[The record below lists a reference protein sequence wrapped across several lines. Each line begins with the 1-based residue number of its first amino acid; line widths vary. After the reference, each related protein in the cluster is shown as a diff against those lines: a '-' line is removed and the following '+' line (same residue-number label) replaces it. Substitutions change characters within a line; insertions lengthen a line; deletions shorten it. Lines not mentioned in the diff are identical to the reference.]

1 MLTNRATWPKASP
14 LNNSIKYL
22 IISLITFPIFGQV
35 YDNNYS
41 RPKYTFKSAV
51 EQYND
56 GYYEDVDL
64 ILTNLSTAE
73 KDYFSE
79 DIALLS
85 MRVKYYLNNYQI
97 SKEIGKSLLHD
108 HPNSVY
114 KTDVLITFGDIF
126 IAEGMYDAAFRTY
139 IKAFKIIYDK
149 YDKKNIV
156 KRIFLSLQFG
166 ISPNIPEEL
175 LSIETDLELIQILL
189 LCQAHTELQAGKP
202 TKAANSL
209 SRINV
214 KDLLEINHEYYS
226 KLKDK
231 VDFNTTSRAVV
242 GVVLPLTGKDE
253 KIGREFLEGLKY
265 AEVNNYSNNMDLSL
279 IVYDNAG
286 DELNTI
292 AAFQA
297 LTKNPNV
304 VATIGPITA
313 DNSIIA
319 ASIAETSGIPLIIPT
334 AIINGL
340 SEVSD
345 NIFLMNSDLQTRGE
359 LAGQL
364 IAEMLEAENIAVLA
378 PADKFGKSLVDA
390 FTTKLKSYDMVPTI
404 VEWYS
409 GIPMNLDRQ
418 FKFIRAEA
426 WVLADTTD
434 SLGLLDTVID
444 SFGFLDIETDSLDLL
459 DSVPDSLLAEQR
471 FEEEEM
477 TADDSLK
484 IILSSID
491 AIYMPIHAGHL
502 DYIGAQF
509 PAYNL
514 DAVVVGNDNWSDLE
528 VLRKENIGP
537 HFEGLVVI
545 SNYNN
550 YLVDF
555 LNNNFNRKHTDY
567 FYQAIDC
574 YNLLTKSLTE
584 ANASNN
590 SLLHIL
596 SNIDGFNGLFGTYN
610 FANGSKNVN
619 STLNIVQFD
628 GYDFDEY
635 IKPRQHIQ
643 Y

>member
-1 MLTNRATWPKASP
+1 MLTNRAIWPKASP
-14 LNNSIKYL
+14 LNNFIKYL
-22 IISLITFPIFGQV
+22 IIFLITFPIFGQV
-35 YDNNYS
+35 NDYNYS
-41 RPKYTFKSAV
+41 RPKYTFRSAV

-64 ILTNLSTAE
+64 ILMNLSTAE

-85 MRVKYYLNNYQI
+85 MRVKYYLNNYQM

-166 ISPNIPEEL
+166 ISSNIPEEL
-175 LSIETDLELIQILL
+175 LSIETDQELIQILL
-189 LCQAHTELQAGKP
+189 LCQAHAELQTGKL
-202 TKAANSL
+202 TKAANSI

-231 VDFNTTSRAVV
+231 ININTTSRAVV

-265 AEVNNYSNNMDLSL
+265 AEANNYSNDMDLSL

-286 DELNTI
+286 DELRTI

-297 LTKNPNV
+297 LTKNSNI
-304 VATIGPITA
+304 VATIGPITT

-319 ASIAETSGIPLIIPT
+319 GGITETSGMPLIIPT
-334 AIINGL
+334 VVINGL

-345 NIFLMNSDLQTRGE
+345 NIFLMNSDLKTRGD

-364 IAEMLEAENIAVLA
+364 IAETLEANNIAVLA

-390 FTTKLKSYDMVPTI
+390 FTNKLKSYNKVPKI
-404 VEWYS
+404 IEWYS

-418 FKFIRAEA
+418 FNSIRATA
-426 WVLADTTD
+426 WELSDTTD
-434 SLGLLDTVID
+434 FLELSDTTDFWNLSDTID
-444 SFGFLDIETDSLDLL
+444 SLESLEITIDSIFVD
-459 DSVPDSLLAEQR
+459 QII
-471 FEEEEM
+471 EEEM

-484 IILSSID
+484 IILNSID

-514 DAVVVGNDNWSDLE
+514 DAVVVGNDNWSDLD

-537 HFEGLVVI
+537 HFEGLIVI

-550 YLVDF
+550 YQIDL

-590 SLLHIL
+590 SLLQIL

-610 FANGSKNVN
+610 FTEGSKNVN

-628 GYDFDEY
+628 GYDFDKY
-635 IKPRQHIQ
+635 IEPRQHIQ

>member
-1 MLTNRATWPKASP
+1 MLTNRAIWPKASP
-14 LNNSIKYL
+14 LNNFIKYL
-22 IISLITFPIFGQV
+22 IIFLITFPIFGQV
-35 YDNNYS
+35 NDYNYS
-41 RPKYTFKSAV
+41 RPKYTFRSAV

-64 ILTNLSTAE
+64 ILMNLSTAE

-85 MRVKYYLNNYQI
+85 MRVKYYLNNYQM

-166 ISPNIPEEL
+166 ISSNIPEEL
-175 LSIETDLELIQILL
+175 LSIETDQELIQILL
-189 LCQAHTELQAGKP
+189 LCQAHAELQTGKL
-202 TKAANSL
+202 TKAANSI

-231 VDFNTTSRAVV
+231 ININTTSRAVV

-265 AEVNNYSNNMDLSL
+265 AEANNYSNDMDLSL

-286 DELNTI
+286 DELKTI

-297 LTKNPNV
+297 LTKNSNI
-304 VATIGPITA
+304 VATIGPITT

-319 ASIAETSGIPLIIPT
+319 GGITETSGMPLIIPT
-334 AIINGL
+334 VVINGL

-345 NIFLMNSDLQTRGE
+345 NIFLMNSDLKTRGD

-364 IAEMLEAENIAVLA
+364 IAETLEANNIAVLA

-390 FTTKLKSYDMVPTI
+390 FTNKLKSYNKVPKI
-404 VEWYS
+404 IEWYS

-418 FKFIRAEA
+418 FNSIRATA
-426 WVLADTTD
+426 WELSDTTD
-434 SLGLLDTVID
+434 FLELSDTTDFWNLSDTID
-444 SFGFLDIETDSLDLL
+444 SLESLEITIDSIFVD
-459 DSVPDSLLAEQR
+459 QII
-471 FEEEEM
+471 EEEM

-484 IILSSID
+484 IILNSID
-491 AIYMPIHAGHL
+491 AIYMPIHNGHL

-514 DAVVVGNDNWSDLE
+514 DAIVVGNDNWADLD

-537 HFEGLVVI
+537 HLAGLIVI

-550 YLVDF
+550 YQIDL

-574 YNLLTKSLTE
+574 YNLLTKSLSE

-610 FANGSKNVN
+610 FTEGSKNVN

-628 GYDFDEY
+628 GYDFDKY
-635 IKPRQHIQ
+635 IEPRQHIQ

>member
-1 MLTNRATWPKASP
+1 M
-14 LNNSIKYL
+14 
-22 IISLITFPIFGQV
+22 
-35 YDNNYS
+35 
-41 RPKYTFKSAV
+41 
-51 EQYND
+51 
-56 GYYEDVDL
+56 
-64 ILTNLSTAE
+64 
-73 KDYFSE
+73 
-79 DIALLS
+79 
-85 MRVKYYLNNYQI
+85 
-97 SKEIGKSLLHD
+97 
-108 HPNSVY
+108 
-114 KTDVLITFGDIF
+114 
-126 IAEGMYDAAFRTY
+126 
-139 IKAFKIIYDK
+139 
-149 YDKKNIV
+149 
-156 KRIFLSLQFG
+156 
-166 ISPNIPEEL
+166 
-175 LSIETDLELIQILL
+175 
-189 LCQAHTELQAGKP
+189 
-202 TKAANSL
+202 
-209 SRINV
+209 
-214 KDLLEINHEYYS
+214 
-226 KLKDK
+226 
-231 VDFNTTSRAVV
+231 
-242 GVVLPLTGKDE
+242 
-253 KIGREFLEGLKY
+253 
-265 AEVNNYSNNMDLSL
+265 
-279 IVYDNAG
+279 
-286 DELNTI
+286 
-292 AAFQA
+292 
-297 LTKNPNV
+297 
-304 VATIGPITA
+304 
-313 DNSIIA
+313 
-319 ASIAETSGIPLIIPT
+319 PLIIPT
-334 AIINGL
+334 AAINGL

-345 NIFLMNSDLQTRGE
+345 NIFLMNSDLKTRGE
-359 LAGQL
+359 LAGQF
-364 IAEMLEAENIAVLA
+364 IAESLEAENIAVLA

-390 FTTKLKSYDMVPTI
+390 FTTKLKSYGMTPTI

-418 FKFIRAEA
+418 FKSIRAEA
-426 WVLADTTD
+426 WILADTTD
-434 SLGLLDTVID
+434 SLGLLDTVMD
-444 SFGFLDIETDSLDLL
+444 SLGFLDLGTDSLDLL
-459 DSVPDSLLAEQR
+459 ETVPDSILAEQI
-471 FEEEEM
+471 FEEKEM

-514 DAVVVGNDNWSDLE
+514 DAVVVGNDNWSNLE

-550 YLVDF
+550 YQIDF